1 MNNVGSFRA
10 GDANEKVIGLDTS
23 MNQGLVMD

>member
-10 GDANEKVIGLDTS
+10 GDANEKVIGPDTS
-23 MNQGLVMD
+23 MNERLVVD